1 MRKLKN
7 IKKHQNN
14 NNNNKKQKRKKK
26 HETKKQKQKN
36 KWGKS
41 QFLWHNLNQFSHDRS
56 VRRYHSFRYTTQK
69 IKFSIKHF
77 FSKYDQIRGKMLIW
91 SHLLNKSL
99 MENFYF
105 LCSDSHIKALMN
117 CFENLKHEV

>member
-77 FSKYDQIRGKMLIW
+77 FSKYDHENENADLVTFTEQILDGK
-91 SHLLNKSL
+91 LL
-99 MENFYF
+99 FF
-105 LCSDSHIKALMN
+105 
-117 CFENLKHEV
+117 VQ

>member
-14 NNNNKKQKRKKK
+14 NNNNKKQKLKKK

-41 QFLWHNLNQFSHDRS
+41 QFLWHNLNQFSLDRS

-77 FSKYDQIRGKMLIW
+77 FSADLVTFTEQLLDGKL
-91 SHLLNKSL
+91 
-99 MENFYF
+99 YF
-105 LCSDSHIKALMN
+105 LCNDSHIKALIN
-117 CFENLKHEV
+117 CFENLEHEV